1 MLSLVPPMTP
11 RQRHGVS
18 FSDVLE
24 TDELQMIAAAYVS
37 SPGPAEE
44 SPFDLFP
51 PSSSSALQLSL
62 ADGRALFV
70 PGSSSVPAPG
80 ALPRGLGPPGLPL
93 VYASL
98 HTHLLKQAN
107 SAPANMGYGIDC
119 VSCSY
124 VSFNK
129 EVSLQNTQVCFEV
142 SCPSF
147 EALHLLFACR
157 WCDTM
162 TTERAVRQKHVH
174 KDTQ

>member
-1 MLSLVPPMTP
+1 MLLISSLPPP
-11 RQRHGVS
+11 AQ
-18 FSDVLE
+18 LC
-24 TDELQMIAAAYVS
+24 S
-37 SPGPAEE
+37 SPWQMAE
-44 SPFDLFP
+44 PC
-51 PSSSSALQLSL
+51 LSQV
-62 ADGRALFV
+62 AA
-70 PGSSSVPAPG
+70 PGAAPG

-124 VSFNK
+124 VSFTK
-129 EVSLQNTQVCFEV
+129 EVSLQNIQVCFEV

-147 EALHLLFACR
+147 EALHLLFACC

-162 TTERAVRQKHVH
+162 TIERAARQKHVH
-174 KDTQ
+174 KDTQEVPYHLFVNNFPKWECSFYNRPFQVK